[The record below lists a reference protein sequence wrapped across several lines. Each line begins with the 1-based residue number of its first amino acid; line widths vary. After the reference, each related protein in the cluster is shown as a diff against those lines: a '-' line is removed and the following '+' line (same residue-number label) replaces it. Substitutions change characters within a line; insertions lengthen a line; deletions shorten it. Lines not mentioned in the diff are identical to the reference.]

1 MRTQQADQSGRS
13 VGLCG
18 ECKMPV
24 TCGNGFL
31 ADKHYHNAIDA
42 FGFPTKKKVCRGCY
56 RPTVPYK
63 A

>member
-1 MRTQQADQSGRS
+1 
-13 VGLCG
+13 
-18 ECKMPV
+18 MPV
-24 TCGNGFL
+24 TCGNGIL